1 MHRKG
6 GEKGEKITNRV
17 IGTSRRITTKISK
30 TLRKKNERK
39 RKEELERKNRK
50 IPYLPLKP
58 YFLSKTKDPHW
69 T

>member
-50 IPYLPLKP
+50 RRA
-58 YFLSKTKDPHW
+58 
-69 T
+69 

>member
-30 TLRKKNERK
+30 TLRKKKEK
-39 RKEELERKNRK
+39 KEELERKNRK
-50 IPYLPLKP
+50 RRA
-58 YFLSKTKDPHW
+58 
-69 T
+69 